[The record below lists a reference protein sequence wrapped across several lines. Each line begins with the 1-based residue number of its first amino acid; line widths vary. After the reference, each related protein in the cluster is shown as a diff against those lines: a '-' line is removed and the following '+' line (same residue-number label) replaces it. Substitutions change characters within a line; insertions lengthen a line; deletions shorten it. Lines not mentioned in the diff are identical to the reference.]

1 LEKAKGCL
9 KAFYGERVP
18 PQGGGMVENMKDNII
33 LIGLPG
39 SGKTTLG
46 RQAAEALNMQFYDT
60 DTIVTDRINE
70 EGVFGFLRFSAMFKE
85 YEQDVLLEL
94 SKKAKNSIISTSGGV
109 VAFED
114 CLRILR
120 GMGKLVYIN
129 RNPDIIIENDTS
141 TLVWE
146 EVGKPGRKSNTELNV
161 KSHMDLPYEEIAD
174 FSFVND
180 GDENTGLTKLLEI
193 IDHSA

>member
-1 LEKAKGCL
+1 
-9 KAFYGERVP
+9 
-18 PQGGGMVENMKDNII
+18 MVEIVNNNII

-39 SGKTTLG
+39 CGKTTLG
-46 RQAAEALNMQFYDT
+46 RKAAEALNMQFYDT
-60 DTIVTDRINE
+60 DKMVVDKMNN
-70 EGVFGFLRFSAMFKE
+70 EGVFGFLKFSSMFPE
-85 YEQDVLLEL
+85 YEHDVLLTL
-94 SKKAKNSIISTSGGV
+94 SEKAKNSIISTSGGV
-109 VAFED
+109 IAFED

-180 GDENTGLTKLLEI
+180 GDEDTGFTKLLDI
-193 IDHSA
+193 IDHSAVGSQQENVTIIE